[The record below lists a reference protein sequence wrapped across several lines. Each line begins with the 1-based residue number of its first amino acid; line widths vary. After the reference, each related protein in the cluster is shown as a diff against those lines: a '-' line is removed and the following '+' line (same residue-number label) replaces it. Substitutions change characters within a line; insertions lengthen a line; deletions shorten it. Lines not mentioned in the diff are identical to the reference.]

1 MTSIRPMKRSN
12 ERNDHERHTH
22 PRQGEARVR
31 ARARGRRREG
41 LRGIA
46 EAGPAGVHYSSARL
60 ADGVTFVALLALE
73 DEDAEN
79 PLASVPAF
87 VEFQQGLAR
96 WLDGPPEVDRM
107 AVLGS
112 YRVF

>member
-1 MTSIRPMKRSN
+1 MNATLIRAKVKP
-12 ERNDHERHTH
+12 ECVPEL
-22 PRQGEARVR
+22 EAAVEK
-31 ARARGRRREG
+31 AYAA
-41 LRGIA
+41 IA

-60 ADGVTFVALLALE
+60 TDGVTFVALLALE

-79 PLASVPAF
+79 PLASVLAF